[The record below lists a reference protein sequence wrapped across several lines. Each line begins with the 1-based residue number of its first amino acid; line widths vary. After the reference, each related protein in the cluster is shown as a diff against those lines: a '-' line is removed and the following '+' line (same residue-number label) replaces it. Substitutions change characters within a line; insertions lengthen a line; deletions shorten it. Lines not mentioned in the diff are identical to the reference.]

1 MHGPVSDSRRTPLR
15 TVDVAR
21 ESGYSLQQVRDL
33 ERLGVIPPAARS
45 SNGYR
50 SYTPIHVQALRAYR
64 GLAGAVGPVA
74 ARQMLADLRTK
85 TIAQAASAI
94 NEVHVRLARERDE
107 TLRAEQALG
116 AIEAEANSAE
126 FEHESDA
133 MTITELAGALGV
145 RTSTLRFWEQ
155 EGLVTPE
162 RVTSLRARRY
172 GLSAIRAA
180 RIVAALRSAGYGIA
194 AVREIVGS
202 LDQLDG
208 LKEPQRIL
216 RQRLDQIAT
225 RTVALL
231 RAGADLA
238 AVVTLTAGVQTDRP
252 GGAEAAAERAPGR
265 TVPPRCSIRRS

>member
-1 MHGPVSDSRRTPLR
+1 MGELVSGSQRVLLR

-21 ESGYSLQQVRDL
+21 ETGYSVQQVRNL
-33 ERLGVIPPAARS
+33 ERLGVVPPAARS

-64 GLAGAVGPVA
+64 GLAGAVGAVA
-74 ARQMLADLRTK
+74 ARQMLAELRTE
-85 TIAQAASAI
+85 TIAEAAAAI
-94 NEVHVRLARERDE
+94 NAVHVRLARERE
-107 TLRAEQALG
+107 EALRAQRALR
-116 AIEAEANSAE
+116 AIQAEANTAE
-126 FEHESDA
+126 FEQESDA
-133 MTITELAGALGV
+133 MTITELAGALHV
-145 RTSTLRFWEQ
+145 RPSTLRFWEQ

-180 RIVAALRSAGYGIA
+180 RIVVALRGAGYSIP
-194 AVREIVGS
+194 AVREIMGS
-202 LDQLDG
+202 LHRLDG
-208 LKEPQRIL
+208 PGETQHIL

-238 AVVTLTAGVQTDRP
+238 AVVTSAQEPDGVCT
-252 GGAEAAAERAPGR
+252 
-265 TVPPRCSIRRS
+265 